1 MVGIEVDSFEN
12 MVSYFIKKV
21 IPGGR
26 YVVFTHHGC
35 FKTLPQT
42 INYIWGTWLLSTKEE
57 IDSRETFEV
66 LDERFLG
73 YDHPDSELD
82 LYIPLR

>member
-1 MVGIEVDSFEN
+1 M
-12 MVSYFIKKV
+12 
-21 IPGGR
+21 
-26 YVVFTHHGC
+26 FTHHGC